1 MTCILKACMVL
12 TILFYNGA
20 KAGSMK
26 IEGSWSITLEWP
38 QRNDE
43 HVIILEW
50 KFS

>member
-1 MTCILKACMVL
+1 MLL
-12 TILFYNGA
+12 TNLFYNEV

-26 IEGSWSITLEWP
+26 IEGSWNISLEWP

-43 HVIILEW
+43 HITILEW